1 MKKRYLLTPGP
12 VEVPP
17 KVLLAM
23 AQPMIHHRAP
33 DYIPLFREVNEGLK
47 YVFQTK
53 NIVVTFASSG
63 TGAMEAAMVNI
74 LSPGDKVIT
83 VQGGKFGERWT
94 ELAKS
99 FGAVPI
105 VIDVPWGEAVTPEA
119 IEQKLIE
126 NPDMKAVYITL
137 CETCTGV
144 VTDAAAIAAVVKKY
158 PAVLVVDAI
167 SALGAIPCK
176 TDEWGLDIVV
186 SGSQKALMIPPG
198 LAFCSVSDKAWKLA
212 DQSKMPK
219 YYWSFKAAKK
229 NLDKDQTA
237 YTPAISLIVGLK
249 ESLAM
254 IKEEGIENVWA
265 RHHRL
270 ASAMRAGVNALGLQ
284 LYAKAP
290 SDAVTAINVPAGID
304 GKAWVKLLRDKY
316 GLTIAGGQ
324 AQLEGKIIRIAQMGY
339 ADTFD
344 VTIALSAL
352 ELSLSELGFAVKL
365 GEGIKAAEAVL
376 LAR

>member
-53 NIVVTFASSG
+53 NLVLTFASSG
-63 TGAMEAAMVNI
+63 TGAMEAAIVNI

-94 ELAKS
+94 ELAKAY
-99 FGAVPI
+99 GAVPI
-105 VIDVPWGEAVTPEA
+105 VIDVPWGEAVTPQA
-119 IEQKLIE
+119 IEQKLVE
-126 NPDMKAVYITL
+126 NPDVKAVYITL
-137 CETCTGV
+137 CETCTAV
-144 VTDAAAIAAVVKKY
+144 ATDVAAIGAVVKKY

-167 SALGAIPCK
+167 SALGSLPCK
-176 TDEWGLDIVV
+176 TDEWELDIVV

-198 LAFCSVSDKAWKLA
+198 LAFCSVSDKAWKLVE
-212 DQSKMPK
+212 QSKMPK
-219 YYWSFKAAKK
+219 FYWSFKAAKK

-270 ASAMRAGVNALGLQ
+270 ASAMRAGVKALGLE
-284 LYAKAP
+284 LYSKAP

-304 GKAWVKLLRDKY
+304 GKAWVKMLRDKF
-316 GLTIAGGQ
+316 GLTVAGGQ

-376 LAR
+376 LQK

>member
-47 YVFQTK
+47 YVFQTN
-53 NIVVTFASSG
+53 NIVLTFASSG
-63 TGAMEAAMVNI
+63 TGTMEAAVVNI
-74 LSPGDKVIT
+74 LSPGEKVIT

-94 ELAKS
+94 EICKAY
-99 FGAVPI
+99 GANPVVLDI
-105 VIDVPWGEAVTPEA
+105 PWGEAVTPDA
-119 IEQKLIE
+119 IEQKLKE
-126 NPDMKAVYITL
+126 NPDTKAVYITL

-144 VTDAAAIAAVVKKY
+144 VTDAAAIGAVVKNY

-167 SALGAIPCK
+167 SALGSIPCK
-176 TDEWGLDIVV
+176 TDEWNLDIVV

-198 LAFCSVSDKAWKLA
+198 LAFCSVSDKAWKLVE
-212 DQSKMPK
+212 QSKMPK
-219 YYWSFKAAKK
+219 FYWSFKAGKK

-237 YTPAISLIVGLK
+237 FTPAISLTVGLK
-249 ESLAM
+249 ETLAM

-270 ASAMRAGVNALGLQ
+270 ASAMRAGVVALGLQ
-284 LYAKAP
+284 LYAKTPA
-290 SDAVTAINVPAGID
+290 DTVTAINVPAGID
-304 GKAWVKLLRDKY
+304 GKAWTKLLRDKY
-316 GLTIAGGQ
+316 GLTVAGGQ

-339 ADTFD
+339 SDTFD
-344 VTIALSAL
+344 VIIALSAL
-352 ELSLSELGFAVKL
+352 ELSLSDLGYPVKL
-365 GEGIKAAEAVL
+365 
-376 LAR
+376 

>member
-53 NIVVTFASSG
+53 NLVLTFASSG
-63 TGAMEAAMVNI
+63 TGAMEASIVNI

-94 ELAKS
+94 DLAKAY
-99 FGAVPI
+99 GAVPI

-126 NPDMKAVYITL
+126 NPDVKAVYVTL
-137 CETCTGV
+137 CETCTAV
-144 VTDAAAIAAVVKKY
+144 ATDVAAIGAIVKKY

-167 SALGAIPCK
+167 SALGALPCK

-198 LAFCSVSDKAWKLA
+198 LAFCSVSDKAWKLVE
-212 DQSKMPK
+212 QSKMPK
-219 YYWSFKAAKK
+219 YYWSFKSARK

-249 ESLAM
+249 ESLSM

-270 ASAMRAGVNALGLQ
+270 ASAMRAGAKALGLE
-284 LYAKAP
+284 LYSKAP

-304 GKAWVKLLRDKY
+304 GKAWVKLLRDKF
-316 GLTIAGGQ
+316 GLTAAGGQ

-365 GEGIKAAEAVL
+365 GEGVKAAEAVL
-376 LAR
+376 LQK